1 MPPMRME
8 VRRMARK
15 KTVASIDS
23 EIARTQD
30 ALVRAKA
37 RYDAIASNLEELME
51 KKKEQQARV
60 IMDAFIK
67 SGKSYEEIMNFL
79 NVDGK

>member
-1 MPPMRME
+1 MRRKE
-8 VRRMARK
+8 RNMART

-30 ALVRAKA
+30 ALVKAKA
-37 RYDAIASNLEELME
+37 RYDAVAKNLEELRE
-51 KKKEQQARV
+51 KKREHQGKA

-67 SGKSYEEIMNFL
+67 SGKSYEEILNFL
-79 NVDGK
+79 NVDGN